1 RWAVRIRESL
11 DRHRFELYAQTIE
24 PLQARTGRDCHFEI
38 LLRMREDR
46 GDVLSPVHF
55 MPAAERFRLGVRIDR
70 EVLDGTLAWLEQ
82 HPDAA
87 ARVDTCSINLTA
99 EALVD
104 EGFIGFV
111 AERLRRSRF
120 PADRLCLEITET
132 SAVRDLE
139 RAQRFIN
146 EMRALGC
153 RFALDDFGTGF
164 CSFAY
169 LRSLDVDYF
178 KIDGSFVREMDSS
191 PLAAEVVRSITHIA
205 HLLDKRTI
213 AEHTETRALLDSLR
227 VLGVDFA
234 QGYAID
240 RPEPLA
246 AYFERLAAKQARA
259 DVTRAT

>member
-1 RWAVRIRESL
+1 
-11 DRHRFELYAQTIE
+11 
-24 PLQARTGRDCHFEI
+24 
-38 LLRMREDR
+38 
-46 GDVLSPVHF
+46 VHF

-87 ARVDTCSINLTA
+87 ARVDTCSVNLTA

-120 PADRLCLEITET
+120 PAQRLCLEITET

-169 LRSLDVDYF
+169 LRALDVDYF

-213 AEHTETRALLDSLR
+213 AEHAETRALVDSLR
-227 VLGVDFA
+227 TLGVDFA

-246 AYFERLAAKQARA
+246 AYFERLASKQEREK
-259 DVTRAT
+259 VHIPGG